1 MRLYV
6 PPERWDEK
14 HDLNTVETYNPARS
28 FVLGPCQLCGVANC
42 GKDQDGH
49 GSPIIIAISGVRRS
63 GFTAACSIFCN
74 INSPYN
80 KVLLLHRTRLTS
92 EQAELH
98 AAITALKQVNA
109 FLATEA
115 SEEAN
120 KQVMRIVIK
129 SDSIYL
135 TGNKA
140 TRARC
145 TNHVQLAR
153 EFNELLVGLDKT
165 LSCKAS
171 VEFWKVSRERNLM
184 ANQLVN
190 TILDGWEETRSEMR
204 TLFDGVI

>member
-1 MRLYV
+1 MHLYT

-14 HDLNTVETYNPARS
+14 HDLSTIETYNPARP
-28 FVLGPCQLCGVANC
+28 FVLGPCQLCGIVEC

-49 GSPIIIAISGVRRS
+49 GSPIIVAISGVKRS
-63 GFTAACSIFCN
+63 GFTAACGIFCN
-74 INSPYN
+74 IKSPYN
-80 KVLLLHRTRLTS
+80 EALLLHRTRLTP

-98 AAITALKQVNA
+98 AAITALKQVKA

-129 SDSIYL
+129 TDSTYL
-135 TGNKA
+135 TANKA
-140 TRARC
+140 ARARC

-153 EFNELLVGLDKT
+153 EFNELSVGLDET
-165 LSCKAS
+165 LGHKPS

-184 ANQLVN
+184 ATQLAS
-190 TILDGWEETRSEMR
+190 TILDG
-204 TLFDGVI
+204 

>member
-1 MRLYV
+1 MRLYT
-6 PPERWDEK
+6 PPERWDDK
-14 HDLNTVETYNPARS
+14 HDLNTVETYNPAHP
-28 FVLGPCQLCGVANC
+28 FVLGPCQLCGVADC

-49 GSPIIIAISGVRRS
+49 GSPIIIAISGVKRS
-63 GFTAACSIFCN
+63 GFTAACGIFCN

-80 KVLLLHRTRLTS
+80 KALLLHRTRLTA

-98 AAITALKQVNA
+98 AAITALKQVKA
-109 FLATEA
+109 FLATEV

-120 KQVMRIVIK
+120 KQATRIVIK
-129 SDSIYL
+129 TDLTYL

-140 TRARC
+140 ARARC

-153 EFNELLVGLDKT
+153 EFNELLVGLDET
-165 LSCKAS
+165 LGQKPS

-184 ANQLVN
+184 ANQLAN

-204 TLFDGVI
+204 TLFDGVV

>member
-1 MRLYV
+1 MRLYT

-14 HDLNTVETYNPARS
+14 HDLNTIETYNPARP
-28 FVLGPCQLCGVANC
+28 FVLGPCQLCGILEC

-49 GSPIIIAISGVRRS
+49 DTPIIIAISGVKRS
-63 GFTAACSIFCN
+63 GFTAACGIFCN

-80 KVLLLHRTRLTS
+80 KALLLHRTRLTS

-98 AAITALKQVNA
+98 AAITALKQVKA

-120 KQVMRIVIK
+120 RQVMRIVIK
-129 SDSIYL
+129 TDSTYL
-135 TGNKA
+135 TANKA
-140 TRARC
+140 ARAQC
-145 TNHVQLAR
+145 LNHVQLAR

-165 LSCKAS
+165 LGRKPL

-184 ANQLVN
+184 ANQLAN

-204 TLFDGVI
+204 TFYDGVV